1 MHPLNNGCQALIPL
15 GTPMAYPGPARHEP
29 LAVELHNTLYVDR
42 GAVADGLAGGA
53 GLAAWLRAV
62 GDRLPECAHG
72 ADGSGLPSSSRCAT
86 RSAPRCTP
94 RWRASACPP
103 RAGRDQRD
111 AGRAPGSR
119 VLSQARDGALRSRV
133 DHHGADPADIA
144 LAAIA
149 GDAVD
154 LLAGPLPAQLRACGA
169 PACVLVFVK
178 DHPRRAWCSAA
189 CGNRARQARH
199 YRRTHAGSYIPA
211 RERSRQP
218 EPRERAV
225 LEAGHGADA
234 VAGEGEDDEPDP
246 VAEPSAPRK

>member
-1 MHPLNNGCQALIPL
+1 
-15 GTPMAYPGPARHEP
+15 MAYPGPARHEP

-62 GDRLPECAHG
+62 GDRLPDGAHG
-72 ADGSGLPSSSRCAT
+72 ADGSRLPEFLALRHAVRT
-86 RSAPRCTP
+86 ALH
-94 RWRASACPP
+94 AAL
-103 RAGRDQRD
+103 AGERVPAGALAAINAD

-154 LLAGPLPAQLRACGA
+154 LLAGPLRARRACGA

-199 YRRTHAGSYIPA
+199 YRRTHAG
-211 RERSRQP
+211 
-218 EPRERAV
+218 
-225 LEAGHGADA
+225 G
-234 VAGEGEDDEPDP
+234 
-246 VAEPSAPRK
+246 